1 MTSER
6 LVLAALASREVTAGT
21 EAGPEV
27 NSTLVRLSWGFVVAG
42 LALAL
47 VSAGAPGTLADG
59 IYLLATVQLVPAM
72 IFARKANG
80 IDRSMMGAVAAIG
93 ASFAL
98 SAAADASGTDAGRL
112 ASGLFALVGAIA
124 TIVALLL
131 LVRRRRGL
139 NPAAVLG
146 DALIVGLGSWLISWV
161 AIVQPTL
168 ERSDDPLIVSLL
180 EGFYQPAGS
189 VVLFLMAVFLFT
201 ETSVNTSSWL
211 IGLVV
216 VSLLLGDLVYS
227 LEGAGRLAPGW
238 LDLAYPWYVLA
249 YFSASAAFLHPTIK
263 LLRRSTSGGEGQR
276 LLGRLVITTSS
287 LVFPVIVLAASGPQ
301 NTADQVVRSV
311 SALVLAG
318 AVTLRVV
325 HSVRANSLAQAELL
339 HQAQT
344 DPLTGLP
351 NRSLLLEKISSL
363 QHESWRTDREPTV
376 FFIDLDRFKNIN
388 DSLGHSAGDDVLRV
402 VAQRLV
408 GIAPRE
414 AMVARLSGDEYVL
427 LDPTSRTL
435 GSASALAERIL
446 AVFREPIPLSQGDVF
461 VSASIGVS
469 SIDALSKQPEDVLRH
484 ADTAMYRAKD
494 AGRNCMAFYDESMH
508 ERIAHRLA
516 VETALYRAL
525 DRRELRLFHQP
536 ILELDTGEVVGFE
549 ALMRWQQGDGTIV
562 SPAEFIPIA
571 EETGT
576 IVPIG
581 AWALLE
587 ALTQL
592 RRWIDD
598 GVCAPTATMSVN
610 VSPRQLADPNLPA
623 VVSEALVRAGVEP
636 SQLWIEITESVMIA
650 EPELALA
657 SLQKMKHLGV
667 RVALDDFGTGYSS
680 LSLLQRFPLQRIK
693 IDRAFVN
700 GVADNP
706 SDRALVRTIVAM
718 GNSLGLDMVAEGV
731 ESLHQLQVL
740 NELGCTKAQGY
751 LISHPVPADAM
762 RSTVSALEKIG
773 RFPLLST
780 STSRAAVTTGPH
792 GIVRR

>member
-1 MTSER
+1 VNTRWAR
-6 LVLAALASREVTAGT
+6 LAWIYVVVGATLSVAAGVLA
-21 EAGPEV
+21 GP
-27 NSTLVRLSWGFVVAG
+27 TRDA
-42 LALAL
+42 
-47 VSAGAPGTLADG
+47 
-59 IYLLATVQLVPAM
+59 IYLIATLQVVPSMILA
-72 IFARKANG
+72 RRRNG
-80 IDRSMMGAVAAIG
+80 IERSVMAAVAAIG
-93 ASFAL
+93 ACFAL
-98 SAAADASGTDAGRL
+98 AAATDALGSDL
-112 ASGLFALVGAIA
+112 GSLLSSLFSLFGAIA

-139 NPAAVLG
+139 NAAAVLG

-161 AIVQPTL
+161 AIVEPTL
-168 ERSDDPLIVSLL
+168 ASSNDPLAASLL
-180 EGFYQPAGS
+180 AGFYQPAGS

-201 ETSVNTSSWL
+201 ESAKNTSSWM
-211 IGLVV
+211 IGVV
-216 VSLLLGDLVYS
+216 VVALLAGDLIYS
-227 LEGAGRLAPGW
+227 LEGAGHIGAGW
-238 LDLAYPWYVLA
+238 LDLAYASYVFS
-249 YFSASAAFLHPTIK
+249 YFTVSAAFLHPTVK
-263 LLRRSTSGGEGQR
+263 ALQGTTGNMESQR
-276 LLGRLVITTSS
+276 LLGRLIITTSS
-287 LVFPVIVLAASGPQ
+287 LVFPVIVLAASGPSD
-301 NTADQVVRSV
+301 TADQIVRSV

-325 HSVRANSLAQAELL
+325 HSVRANSIAQSELL

-351 NRSLLLEKISSL
+351 NRTLLLERIASL
-363 QHESWRTDREPTV
+363 QHEAWRSDREPTV

-408 GIAPRE
+408 GVSPRE
-414 AMVARLSGDEYVL
+414 AMIARLSGDEYVV
-427 LDPTSRTL
+427 LDPTTRSL
-435 GSASALAERIL
+435 GAASVLAERIL
-446 AVFREPIPLSQGDVF
+446 AVFREPIPLTQGDVF

-469 SIDALSKQPEDVLRH
+469 SIDARSNKPEDVLRH

-508 ERIAHRLA
+508 ERVAHRLA

-536 ILELDTGEVVGFE
+536 ILDLDTSEVVGFE

-598 GVCAPTATMSVN
+598 GVCSATATMSVN

-623 VVSEALVRAGVEP
+623 VVSEALARAGVEP
-636 SQLWIEITESVMIA
+636 SHLWIEITESVMIA
-650 EPELALA
+650 EPELALS
-657 SLQKMKHLGV
+657 SLQRMKALGV

-740 NELGCTKAQGY
+740 SELGCKKAQGY

-762 RSTVSALEKIG
+762 RSTVSALERLG
-773 RFPLLST
+773 RFPLLSNT
-780 STSRAAVTTGPH
+780 RDSRTSSTSPFGAASYLG
-792 GIVRR
+792 